1 MINFLSSWAEKII
14 IAVVISSIIEMI
26 LPDNKNKKYVKM
38 VMGIYILFNIIS
50 PMINQKDL
58 LSLDSFN
65 FESYAVTKDEPQS
78 KELNQSSMDER
89 LQQLYVEELEN
100 NIKTKAEEE
109 GYKVYSCKVDATL
122 YGKENEQ
129 GINKVALVVSEKQE
143 NSNDTTNKKSDIQTI
158 NKVQINV
165 GLNKFLN
172 NVDEEI
178 YNSNDN
184 ENGLRDFLS
193 NYYQIDGKKISISI
207 HN

>member
-50 PMINQKDL
+50 PIINQKDL

-65 FESYAVTKDEPQS
+65 FESYAVTNDEPQS

-89 LQQLYVEELEN
+89 LQQLYVEELQN
-100 NIKTKAEEE
+100 NIKTKVEEE

-129 GINKVALVVSEKQE
+129 GINKVALVVSDKQE
-143 NSNDTTNKKSDIQTI
+143 NSNDSANKKSDIKAI

-172 NVDEEI
+172 NVDEE
-178 YNSNDN
+178 NSNSNNSGN
-184 ENGLRDFLS
+184 ELKEFLS
-193 NYYQIDGKKISISI
+193 NYYQIDGKKIHIQV
-207 HN
+207 NY